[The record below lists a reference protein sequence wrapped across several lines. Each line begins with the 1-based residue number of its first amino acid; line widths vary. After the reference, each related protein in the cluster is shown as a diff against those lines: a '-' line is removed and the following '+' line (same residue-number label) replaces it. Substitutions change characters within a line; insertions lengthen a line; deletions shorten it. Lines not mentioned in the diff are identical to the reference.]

1 MENEKEKS
9 YHTLQKYKIGQSTI
23 KICVKKI
30 PTEEEIK
37 QYLLNIYDGI
47 NDLARKLK
55 KEGVDTSDWFYTDE
69 QIQEMKKDP
78 NVKFI

>member
-1 MENEKEKS
+1 MEKKEETS
-9 YHTLQKYKIGQSTI
+9 YHTLQQYKIGQSTI
-23 KICVKKI
+23 KICVEKI

-37 QYLLNIYDGI
+37 QYLINIYDGI
-47 NDLARKLK
+47 NDLARELK
-55 KEGVDTSDWFYTDE
+55 KEGIDTSGWFYTDK